1 MTRRERLAFSALVAA
16 LVILAGVL
24 DGADPTPAVIR
35 LPIVGLGA
43 VGLAWVVWKWS
54 G

>member
-1 MTRRERLAFSALVAA
+1 MTRRERLVFAALVAV

-24 DGADPTPAVIR
+24 DGTDPTPAAIR
-35 LPIVGLGA
+35 WPIVGLGA